1 VTNFCPNGRTN
12 CLSPESI
19 SSYIRE
25 EAINNCLFGI
35 NECPIP
41 VIVEFT
47 SGQEFG
53 IEKAYRVGG
62 RAAAIKLLINCE
74 AEENSLRGKIEELER
89 EIENYES
96 EIQDARNEKDDA
108 EEELEKWT
116 DNFSDDLDTTKA
128 LWDNIE
134 ESVRNFAQIAGFSLL
149 SDDSKNIDNLCEKY
163 QDLETELKEADQIIG
178 ELKLENLAAQREIQ
192 NLKNKLAAIEKKI
205 CLSPLN
211 FTRNGQAICPTCG
224 RRI

>member
-1 VTNFCPNGRTN
+1 M
-12 CLSPESI
+12 SPESI

-25 EAINNCLFGI
+25 EAIDNCLFGI

-41 VIVEFT
+41 VIVEFA
-47 SGQEFG
+47 SGQELE

-62 RAAAIKLLINCE
+62 RAAAIKLLIDCE
-74 AEENSLRGKIEELER
+74 TEESDLRKKIEELEG
-89 EIENYES
+89 EIENYQS
-96 EIQDARNEKDDA
+96 EIQDAKDDKDDA

-116 DNFSDDLDTTKA
+116 DNFGDDPDATKT

-163 QDLETELKEADQIIG
+163 QDLQIELKEADQIIG

-192 NLKNKLAAIEKKI
+192 NLKNKFAIIEKEAR
-205 CLSPLN
+205 
-211 FTRNGQAICPTCG
+211 F
-224 RRI
+224 